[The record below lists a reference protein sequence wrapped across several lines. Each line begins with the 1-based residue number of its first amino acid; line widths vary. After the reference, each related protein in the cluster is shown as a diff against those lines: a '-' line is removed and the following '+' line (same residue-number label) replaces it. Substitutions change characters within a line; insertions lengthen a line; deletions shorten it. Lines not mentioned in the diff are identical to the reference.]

1 MDGVE
6 KQVEVVAIDRSV
18 QPPSFSIRVDG
29 RQRETE
35 AHRLSLDPSW
45 SGKMINVTVKVIW
58 PEVVASEF
66 KRGERSREAALEVA
80 VGPVA
85 TVSAVKAIVQERED
99 VPLER
104 QQLVFGGGLQEDAR
118 TLASIGVADG
128 HTLFVTVMSG
138 VNVFVK
144 ELDGTQHTINIHL
157 SDSVAALKAQI
168 GKLKGWGADAIKLV
182 CAGKLLAPDSASLSS
197 LHVQKEMTIFVI
209 MSGASGTK
217 KYQLDDDLLEASWDY
232 DFTNVKDTG
241 CVVWACDVDGKELA
255 FDRKDSA
262 ALEAQYTV
270 GGGRGA
276 VEVRSGK
283 NFVDL
288 ARMVQV
294 NQETK
299 VERTVQRQ
307 VTNRKFE
314 RAPGFEYQRPC
325 GWLRCALKV
334 KGKYAEDR
342 WLGRPGDREEA
353 DADEWPVC
361 YHGTASAM
369 AGARSDIA
377 AEGYKA
383 SRGMRFPF
391 SSSIYTTPDPR
402 LAARYAQE
410 FKYNGE
416 TWQIMFQNRVNPNTL
431 ERVAS
436 TRAGAEY
443 WLSACADDVRPYGFL
458 LRKAP
463 VFGGEG
469 KWMCDTEQGPKAY
482 STEDAAALEQAFA
495 LGVPRVV
502 PVRKGVNEVNLDS
515 MKQIN
520 VQTRVERPVTR
531 L

>member
-1 MDGVE
+1 MVRPELMKGLE
-6 KQVEVVAIDRSV
+6 AVVGSCITMSGEAGTERIDPCRLHAALMGGAQGYVRSANLEADELEPGESADACSQRGRSV
-18 QPPSFSIRVDG
+18 MASKLAQMRLAEGSSAEGG
-29 RQRETE
+29 RGETE

-66 KRGERSREAALEVA
+66 KRGERGREAALEVA
-80 VGPVA
+80 VGPDA

-157 SDSVAALKAQI
+157 SDSVAALKAQM

-197 LHVQKEMTIFVI
+197 LHVQKEMTIFAI
-209 MSGASGTK
+209 MSDASGTK
-217 KYQLDDDLLEASWDY
+217 KYQLDEDVLDASWDY
-232 DFTNVKDTG
+232 DFTNIKDSH
-241 CVVWACDVDGKELA
+241 CIVWACDVDGKELA

-262 ALEAQYTV
+262 ALEAQYTE
-270 GGGRGA
+270 GEGRGA
-276 VEVRSGK
+276 VNVRSGE

-294 NQETK
+294 NKVTK
-299 VERTVQRQ
+299 VERTVQRR
-307 VTNRKFE
+307 VTNRKFQ
-314 RAPGFEYQRPC
+314 RALGFEYQRPC

-383 SRGMRFPF
+383 STC
-391 SSSIYTTPDPR
+391 I
-402 LAARYAQE
+402 
-410 FKYNGE
+410 
-416 TWQIMFQNRVNPNTL
+416 
-431 ERVAS
+431 
-436 TRAGAEY
+436 
-443 WLSACADDVRPYGFL
+443 L
-458 LRKAP
+458 L
-463 VFGGEG
+463 
-469 KWMCDTEQGPKAY
+469 
-482 STEDAAALEQAFA
+482 L
-495 LGVPRVV
+495 
-502 PVRKGVNEVNLDS
+502 
-515 MKQIN
+515 I
-520 VQTRVERPVTR
+520 
-531 L
+531 